1 MQVSFDGGF
10 WYAWGAVPYNPKKGN
25 GLNIYI
31 PKFAFGV
38 VQRKKKILYTV
49 IERYMG
55 FFCGISYVPFFPA
68 QVIFIAVIGRNEHNE
83 SPTNQNYILSYNLK
97 YISRISGGTEA
108 I

>member
-1 MQVSFDGGF
+1 
-10 WYAWGAVPYNPKKGN
+10 
-25 GLNIYI
+25 
-31 PKFAFGV
+31 
-38 VQRKKKILYTV
+38 
-49 IERYMG
+49 MG